1 MLYTKT
7 GQVQLSTKTG
17 QVQHRN
23 LFVSVITFEILS
35 IALLVEK

>member
-17 QVQHRN
+17 QVQCG
-23 LFVSVITFEILS
+23 LDPFQWTTEF
-35 IALLVEK
+35 ALAK